1 MARSAERTEE
11 GDRSSRARDAAVGVL
26 RTLRENGHTAYF
38 AGGCVRDELLGLLPQ
53 DYDIATD
60 ARPERVR
67 ALFKRTDFVGASF
80 GVVLV
85 KTEGFIVEVATFRS
99 DGPYS
104 DKRRPDYVEFSN
116 AQGDAMRR
124 DFTVNALFLD
134 PTEAIG
140 AEGIRGEVIDYVN
153 GLADLRAGVI
163 RAVGL
168 AGARLNED
176 HLRALRAVR
185 FAARLGFE
193 VEAETAKAV
202 AGDAANLAGVSRE
215 RVGVEVR
222 KMLAHPTRGRAVD
235 LLTSL
240 GLLRAVFGV
249 EQSGDSGDPLSRVA
263 GDAQTALAA
272 VALLP
277 GAGDDDESRI
287 AVIRDSLCLSNEE
300 SDALTR
306 CSAVLRLLPRWDR
319 LSVAKQKRLAAS
331 GGYEPAMAI
340 TEVREFALADHI
352 RRGVVELSRTPSGIK
367 PVPIL
372 TGSDLIASGLRPG
385 PEFRFL
391 LESVYDAQLEGRV
404 VNMESAMELVRSLRV
419 RE

>member
-134 PTEAIG
+134 V
-140 AEGIRGEVIDYVN
+140 GEVGALDARAKRGRRREQAVS
-153 GLADLRAGVI
+153 GFGPRLGARPRADLKEQQNPVGMLIGKLAQLERRELRLPIGRARPDRRERAPRPRLQPEPHARPRTERKRPI
-163 RAVGL
+163 RP
-168 AGARLNED
+168 
-176 HLRALRAVR
+176 HLRPHPQQRRGVRIERRHRIRHRQFDREPAVPGR
-185 FAARLGFE
+185 SRL
-193 VEAETAKAV
+193 
-202 AGDAANLAGVSRE
+202 D
-215 RVGVEVR
+215 
-222 KMLAHPTRGRAVD
+222 
-235 LLTSL
+235 
-240 GLLRAVFGV
+240 
-249 EQSGDSGDPLSRVA
+249 
-263 GDAQTALAA
+263 
-272 VALLP
+272 
-277 GAGDDDESRI
+277 
-287 AVIRDSLCLSNEE
+287 
-300 SDALTR
+300 
-306 CSAVLRLLPRWDR
+306 VLRLDLDDLRHWFLSSRSHVVDAAGKWAGGRSSSPAKYSYCAPGFQSPRRKNPTDGAPGRLPARNDAHNSFKPIAPPLARR
-319 LSVAKQKRLAAS
+319 LRYARAC
-331 GGYEPAMAI
+331 
-340 TEVREFALADHI
+340 AD
-352 RRGVVELSRTPSGIK
+352 
-367 PVPIL
+367 
-372 TGSDLIASGLRPG
+372 
-385 PEFRFL
+385 
-391 LESVYDAQLEGRV
+391 
-404 VNMESAMELVRSLRV
+404 
-419 RE
+419 